1 MVMATVSEIMRRS
14 IPLLTAEM
22 TITEALD
29 KLLAS
34 NLSGLPV
41 VDTQRKII
49 GFLSEQD
56 CIPQLVNA
64 SYHCD
69 NRVTVN
75 DLMYKEPLTVSPHSD
90 VFELARLMG
99 GAKPK
104 IYPVI
109 EDDKVVGIVTRHQVM
124 QFLNEHLQNCSFNF

>member
-1 MVMATVSEIMRRS
+1 MATVSEIMRRS
-14 IPLLTAEM
+14 IPLLTADM
-22 TITEALD
+22 SITQALD

-34 NLSGLPV
+34 DLSGLPV
-41 VDTQRKII
+41 VDSQRKII

-56 CIPQLVNA
+56 CIPKLINA

-69 NRVTVN
+69 SRVTVN
-75 DLMYKEPLTVSPHSD
+75 DLMFKEPLTVTPNSD
-90 VFELARLMG
+90 VFELARLMD

-109 EDDKVVGIVTRHQVM
+109 EDNKVIGIVTRRQVM
-124 QFLNEHLQNCSFNF
+124 QFLNAQLQNCSINF

>member
-14 IPLLTAEM
+14 IPMLTADM
-22 TITEALD
+22 SITEALD
-29 KLLAS
+29 KLLS
-34 NLSGLPV
+34 SDLSGLPV

-56 CIPQLVNA
+56 CIPTLVKA

-75 DLMYKEPLTVSPHSD
+75 DLMYKEPLTVSPDSD

-104 IYPVI
+104 LYPVI
-109 EDDKVVGIVTRHQVM
+109 EDSKVVGIVTRHQVM
-124 QFLNEHLQNCSFNF
+124 QFLNEKLQTCTISY

>member
-14 IPLLTAEM
+14 IPLLTADM
-22 TITEALD
+22 SITDALD

-56 CIPQLVNA
+56 CIPKLINA

-69 NRVTVN
+69 SRVTVN
-75 DLMYKEPLTVSPHSD
+75 DLMYKEPLTVSPNSD
-90 VFELARLMG
+90 VFELARLMTG
-99 GAKPK
+99 PKPK

-109 EDDKVVGIVTRHQVM
+109 EDNKVIGIVTRHQVM
-124 QFLNEHLQNCSFNF
+124 QFLNEQLQNCSISF

>member
-14 IPLLTAEM
+14 IPLLTADM
-22 TITEALD
+22 SITEALD

-34 NLSGLPV
+34 DLSGLPV
-41 VDTQRKII
+41 VDTQRRII

-56 CIPQLVNA
+56 CIPNLVKA

-69 NRVTVN
+69 DRIKVQ
-75 DLMYKEPLTVSPHSD
+75 DLMYKEPLTVSPNSD

-104 IYPVI
+104 IYPVV
-109 EDDKVVGIVTRHQVM
+109 EDNKVIGIVTRHQVM
-124 QFLNEHLQNCSFNF
+124 QFLNAKLQNCSVGI

>member
-14 IPLLTAEM
+14 IPLLTADM
-22 TITEALD
+22 SITDALD

-41 VDTQRKII
+41 VDSQRKII

-56 CIPQLVNA
+56 CIPQLINA

-69 NRVTVN
+69 SRVTVN
-75 DLMYKEPLTVSPHSD
+75 DLMYKEPLTVSPNSD

-99 GAKPK
+99 GHKPK
-104 IYPVI
+104 IFPVV
-109 EDDKVVGIVTRHQVM
+109 EDNKVIGIVTRHQVM
-124 QFLNEHLQNCSFNF
+124 QFLNAQLQNCTISF

>member
-1 MVMATVSEIMRRS
+1 MATVSEIMRRS
-14 IPLLTAEM
+14 IPLLTADM

-41 VDTQRKII
+41 VDSQRKII

-56 CIPQLVNA
+56 CIPQLVKA

-69 NRVTVN
+69 SRVTVN
-75 DLMYKEPLTVSPHSD
+75 ELMYKEPLTVAPNSD

-99 GAKPK
+99 GPKPK
-104 IYPVI
+104 IYPVV
-109 EDDKVVGIVTRHQVM
+109 EDSKVIGIVTRHQVM
-124 QFLNEHLQNCSFNF
+124 QFLNEQLQNCTISF

>member
-22 TITEALD
+22 SITEALD

-34 NLSGLPV
+34 ELSGLPV

-56 CIPQLVNA
+56 CIPTLVKA

-69 NRVTVN
+69 SRLTVN
-75 DLMYKEPLTVSPHSD
+75 DLMYKEPLTVSPETD

-104 IYPVI
+104 LYPVI
-109 EDDKVVGIVTRHQVM
+109 EDNKVIGMVTRHQVM
-124 QFLNEHLQNCSFNF
+124 QFLNEKLQTCTISY

>member
-14 IPLLTAEM
+14 IPLLTADM
-22 TITEALD
+22 SITEALD

-56 CIPQLVNA
+56 CIPKLINA

-69 NRVTVN
+69 SRVTVN
-75 DLMYKEPLTVSPHSD
+75 DLMYKEPLTVSPSSD

-109 EDDKVVGIVTRHQVM
+109 EDNKVIGIVTRHQVM
-124 QFLNEHLQNCSFNF
+124 QFLNEQLQNCSISF

>member
-1 MVMATVSEIMRRS
+1 MATVSEIMRHS
-14 IPLLTAEM
+14 LPLLRAEM
-22 TITEALD
+22 SITEALD

-34 NLSGLPV
+34 ELSGLPV
-41 VDTQRKII
+41 VDSQRQII

-56 CIPQLVNA
+56 CIPKLINA

-75 DLMYKEPLTVSPHSD
+75 DLMRKDPLTVTPDAD
-90 VFELARLMG
+90 VFELARTMG

-104 IYPVI
+104 LYPVV
-109 EDDKVVGIVTRHQVM
+109 EESKVIGIVTRHQVM
-124 QFLNEHLQNCSFNF
+124 IFLNKQLQNCSISY

>member
-1 MVMATVSEIMRRS
+1 MVVATVSEIMRRS
-14 IPLLTAEM
+14 IPLLTADLS
-22 TITEALD
+22 IIEALD
-29 KLLAS
+29 KLLS
-34 NLSGLPV
+34 SGLSGLPV

-56 CIPQLVNA
+56 CIPTLVKA

-75 DLMYKEPLTVSPHSD
+75 DLMYKEPLTVSPD
-90 VFELARLMG
+90 TGVFELARMMG

-104 IYPVI
+104 LYPVI
-109 EDDKVVGIVTRHQVM
+109 EDDKVIGIVTRHQVM
-124 QFLNEHLQNCSFNF
+124 QVLNEQLQNCSINY

>member
-1 MVMATVSEIMRRS
+1 MATVSEIMRRS

-22 TITEALD
+22 SITEALD
-29 KLLAS
+29 KLLS
-34 NLSGLPV
+34 SGLSGLPV
-41 VDTQRKII
+41 VNTQRNII
-49 GFLSEQD
+49 GFFSEQD
-56 CIPQLVNA
+56 CIPTLVKA

-75 DLMYKEPLTVSPHSD
+75 DIMYKEPLTVSPDSD

-104 IYPVI
+104 LYPVI
-109 EDDKVVGIVTRHQVM
+109 EDNKVVGMVTRHQVM
-124 QFLNEHLQNCSFNF
+124 QFLNEKLQTCTISY

>member
-14 IPLLTAEM
+14 IPLLTADM
-22 TITEALD
+22 SITQALD

-34 NLSGLPV
+34 DLSGLPV
-41 VDTQRKII
+41 VDSQRKII

-56 CIPQLVNA
+56 CIPKLINA

-69 NRVTVN
+69 SRVTVN
-75 DLMYKEPLTVSPHSD
+75 DLMFKEPLTVTPNSD
-90 VFELARLMG
+90 VFELARLMD

-109 EDDKVVGIVTRHQVM
+109 EDNKVIGIVTRRQVM
-124 QFLNEHLQNCSFNF
+124 QFLNAQLQNCSINF